1 MPGMKIKFQRLL
13 EKQGILLTTILNLE
27 VLKIVKVFLLLILL
41 ERNQSVGLNLTFTT
55 QKPWLLVQDV

>member
-41 ERNQSVGLNLTFTT
+41 ERNQSVELNLTFTT

>member
-41 ERNQSVGLNLTFTT
+41 ERNQSVELNFTFTT